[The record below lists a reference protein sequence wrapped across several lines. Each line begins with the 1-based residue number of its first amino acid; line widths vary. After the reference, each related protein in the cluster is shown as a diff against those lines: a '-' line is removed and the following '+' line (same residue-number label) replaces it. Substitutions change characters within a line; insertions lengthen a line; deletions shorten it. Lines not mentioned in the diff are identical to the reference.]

1 VTNEVE
7 TESSLARKG
16 RDDDGNAPPEVA
28 ARRADCPKLARPGA
42 EDAREQGR
50 TATDDGCGK
59 ARLVPNS
66 PVNRSA

>member
-7 TESSLARKG
+7 TESSLARKD
-16 RDDDGNAPPEVA
+16 RDVGNAPPEVA

-50 TATDDGCGK
+50 TATDDGGGK